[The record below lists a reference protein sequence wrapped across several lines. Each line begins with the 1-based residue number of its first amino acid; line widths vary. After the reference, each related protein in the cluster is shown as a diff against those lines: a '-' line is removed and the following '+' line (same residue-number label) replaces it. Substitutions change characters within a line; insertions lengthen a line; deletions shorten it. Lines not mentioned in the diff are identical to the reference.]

1 MSDKIYFS
9 KVGKFSVRRTLI
21 NVGTRL
27 HHTIAPKHAK
37 KLARKILLTPVRT
50 KPKNSQPQGLI
61 EGSLTTSEGK
71 IKTYQLGSGP
81 IWIFSHGWSG
91 TSSQFYPLMEHVA
104 KQGFTAL
111 AYDHP
116 GHGASEGRYGHIPG
130 FVNVLDEL
138 LDSVDHIAGVVA
150 HSMGT
155 ASLLESRHA
164 KLESVPF
171 LLVAPVLNYT
181 ENLFNS
187 VIKSGYSIK
196 LFKEI
201 VGEIEH
207 RYQYPVKSVNP
218 YQRLQQKVQPT
229 TVVHDIN
236 DKFATYSVSEKAAK
250 EGDRVSLVTTNGQG
264 HGRVMQCSETLK
276 AFDAIAEFSKMVN

>member
-9 KVGKFSVRRTLI
+9 KAGKFSVRRTLI

-37 KLARKILLTPVRT
+37 KVARKILLTPVRT

-61 EGSLTTSEGK
+61 EGALSTSEGM

-81 IWIFSHGWSG
+81 VWIFSHGWSG

-104 KQGFTAL
+104 QRGFTAL

-116 GHGASEGRYGHIPG
+116 GHGASEGKYGHIPG

-138 LDSVDHIAGVVA
+138 LDSVDDIAGVVA

-155 ASLLESRHA
+155 ASLLECRHN

-181 ENLFNS
+181 ENLFHS
-187 VIKSGYSIK
+187 VIKSGYSVK
-196 LFKEI
+196 LFQEV

-207 RYQYPVKSVNP
+207 RYQYPIETINP
-218 YQRLQQKVQPT
+218 YQRLQQKEKPT
-229 TVVHDIN
+229 TIVHDPD
-236 DKFATYSVSEKAAK
+236 DKFSPYLVSDKAAQ
-250 EGDRVSLVTTNGQG
+250 EGDRVVLVTTNGQG
-264 HGRVMQCSETLK
+264 HGRVMQCSETLQ
-276 AFDAIAEFSKMVN
+276 AFDALLER